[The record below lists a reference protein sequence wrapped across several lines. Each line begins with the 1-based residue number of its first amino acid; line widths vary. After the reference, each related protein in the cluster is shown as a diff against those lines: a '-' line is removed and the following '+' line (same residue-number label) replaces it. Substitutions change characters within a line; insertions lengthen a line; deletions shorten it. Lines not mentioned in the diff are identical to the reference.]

1 MGVLPAAPVSLADDV
16 AAQPLDAGLR
26 ARLDLQTLEIGALRK
41 ALAKQQATIDTLE
54 RVAEYSGRALKPPR
68 WLTAKPKKHDAPATL
83 VTILSDC
90 HFDEVV
96 NPSELDGRNAYN
108 RDIAELR
115 LERYFTQVVRLA
127 RDHLAG
133 MTYDGVVLMLA
144 GDLISGDIHDELK
157 DTNEAETLDTVLHWS
172 ERIAAGVAGLA
183 DEFGTV
189 HCPVVVG
196 NHGRRSRKPRTKGRA
211 RDNFD
216 WLIGQLLARH
226 FHDDARVTFDITD
239 GTDVLVKIHDTN
251 LLLTHGDQVSGG
263 GGIGG
268 HWPPL
273 MRLVAKKR
281 NRYEFDALCCGHWH
295 SQVMS
300 PGQGLIVNGTT
311 KGEDEY
317 GSVMGFKPEPPQ
329 QALFTVA
336 PEHGVT
342 FSAPVLVSA
351 GRKAEGW

>member
-1 MGVLPAAPVSLADDV
+1 MSLKDDV
-16 AAQPLDAGLR
+16 EQSAGLE
-26 ARLDLQTLEIGALRK
+26 ARLQARLNLQTLEMGALKRQVRN
-41 ALAKQQATIDTLE
+41 QQAEIDRLE
-54 RVAEYSGRALKPPR
+54 AVAEYSGRALKPPR
-68 WLTAKPKKHDAPATL
+68 WLTAKAKKHDAPATL
-83 VTILSDC
+83 VSILSDC

-115 LERYFTQVVRLA
+115 LERYFSQVIWLA
-127 RDHLAG
+127 RHHLAG
-133 MTYDGVVLMLA
+133 MKYDGVVLMLA
-144 GDLISGDIHDELK
+144 GDLISGDIHEELQ
-157 DTNEAETLDTVLHWS
+157 DTNEAQTLDTVLHWS
-172 ERIAAGVAGLA
+172 ERIAAGVGALA
-183 DEFGTV
+183 DEFGRV
-189 HCPVVVG
+189 HVPVVVG
-196 NHGRRSRKPRTKGRA
+196 NHGRRSRKPRAKGRA

-216 WLIGQLLARH
+216 WLIGQLLVRH
-226 FHDDARVTFDITD
+226 FDKDERVTFDIPD
-239 GTDVLVKIHDTN
+239 GTDTLVRIHDTN
-251 LLLTHGDQVSGG
+251 LLLTHGDQVGGG

-273 MRLVAKKR
+273 MRLIAKKR
-281 NRYEFDALCCGHWH
+281 NRYDFDAMLCGHWH
-295 SQVMS
+295 SLIMS
-300 PGQGLIVNGTT
+300 AGQGLIVNGTT

-317 GSVMGFKPEPPQ
+317 SSVMGFKPEPPQ

>member
-1 MGVLPAAPVSLADDV
+1 MGVRREEAVRAEVLAQQEASASD
-16 AAQPLDAGLR
+16 R
-26 ARLDLQTLEIGALRK
+26 ARSAVLALEIGRLK
-41 ALAKQQATIDTLE
+41 KQVRDLTATVDTLE
-54 RVAEYSGRALKPPR
+54 RVAEYSGRALKPPS
-68 WLTAKPKKHDAPATL
+68 WLTRKPKKHNAPATL
-83 VTILSDC
+83 VSILSDC
-90 HFDEVV
+90 HFDERVD
-96 NPSELDGRNAYN
+96 PSELDGRNAYS

-133 MTYDGVVLMLA
+133 MRYDGVVLMLA
-144 GDLISGDIHDELK
+144 GDLISGDIHEELQ
-157 DTNEAETLDTVLHWS
+157 DTNEAQTLDTVLHWS
-172 ERIAAGVAGLA
+172 DRIAAGVGALA
-183 DEFGTV
+183 EEFGRV
-189 HCPVVVG
+189 HVPVVVG
-196 NHGRRSRKPRTKGRA
+196 NHGRRSRKPRAKGRA
-211 RDNFD
+211 RDNYD

-226 FHDDARVTFDITD
+226 FNSDERVTFDIPD
-239 GTDVLVKIHDTN
+239 GTDTLVKIHDTN

-273 MRLVAKKR
+273 MRLIAKKR
-281 NRYEFDALCCGHWH
+281 NRYDFDALCCGHWH
-295 SQVMS
+295 IQIMS
-300 PGQGLIVNGTT
+300 AGQGLIVNGTT

-317 GSVMGFKPEPPQ
+317 SSVMGFKSESPQ